1 MFRRL
6 GSTAARHPLLVVL
19 VWLVLA
25 AAWFAVAVVGVTGE
39 GLFDRLH
46 SGEPTVPG
54 SESREGRER
63 IEDEATTGETITL
76 AVTDVDLADPEALAA
91 SQRALNALRPN
102 ALGVDGVL
110 AVTDPF
116 QMPEG
121 LADPMAAPLLATTG
135 DGFVVS
141 VVLEPDLTESERAA
155 AHDEA
160 VALLRELPA
169 DIGPDAAGIV
179 SSTDLVTDAVVHQL
193 EQDLQRGEL
202 VALPLSLLIMV
213 VVFGGFL
220 AAGIPVAG
228 ALVSIAGGLGAL
240 YGFSFVL
247 DLDSSVVN
255 VVTVMA
261 LGLSIDYG
269 LLIVSRYR
277 EEVRKALEQE
287 TATPSRRGRSRARR
301 GRDPV
306 VRVALE
312 RTMMTAG
319 RTVAFS
325 GVTVALCVA
334 GLLLMRA
341 DILRAVGAAGLSVVL
356 IAVVTAMSLVPSLLG
371 LLGRRLTRRSVI
383 GSVPGLRWLVDKL
396 GDVPPE
402 HGFFSRL
409 AGVTQRRPW
418 IVVILCSAALLA
430 LASPLLSVHL
440 RTSTVEMVPES
451 SDQREFLTLVADA
464 YPGLASPP
472 VTVLAATADAPV
484 LAERL
489 VEVDGVAGVDPP
501 VAVGADHVSLGV
513 RLDTDDPGG
522 AAATQAVAD
531 IREARDE
538 LALGES
544 WVTGQA
550 ASQLDFVDSMAEGA
564 PLAGGL
570 VVLAIFVLLF
580 LMSGSL
586 LIPLKALVVNTV
598 SLAAGI
604 GLTAWVFAEGHLED
618 VLGFTSTGGL
628 ESYVVAMVAAFGFGL
643 AMDYEVFLLARI
655 KERYDAGDDNDTAVR
670 NGLQRTGR
678 IITSAALVM
687 IVVFGG
693 FMTGE
698 LLVIKQVGFALAVTV
713 LIDATVVRM
722 LLVPATMTWLGE
734 ANWWAPGPLR
744 RLHRRFAIQH

>member
-1 MFRRL
+1 QPDRVRTDLQLDRRRRGSGHPASVEGPRRAVPEHGEPPATLSPVFRRL

-19 VWLVLA
+19 VWLVPA

-193 EQDLQRGEL
+193 ERDLQRGEL

-213 VVFGGFL
+213 VVCGGFL

-261 LGLSIDYG
+261 LGLSID
-269 LLIVSRYR
+269 
-277 EEVRKALEQE
+277 
-287 TATPSRRGRSRARR
+287 
-301 GRDPV
+301 
-306 VRVALE
+306 
-312 RTMMTAG
+312 
-319 RTVAFS
+319 
-325 GVTVALCVA
+325 
-334 GLLLMRA
+334 
-341 DILRAVGAAGLSVVL
+341 
-356 IAVVTAMSLVPSLLG
+356 
-371 LLGRRLTRRSVI
+371 
-383 GSVPGLRWLVDKL
+383 
-396 GDVPPE
+396 
-402 HGFFSRL
+402 
-409 AGVTQRRPW
+409 
-418 IVVILCSAALLA
+418 
-430 LASPLLSVHL
+430 
-440 RTSTVEMVPES
+440 
-451 SDQREFLTLVADA
+451 
-464 YPGLASPP
+464 
-472 VTVLAATADAPV
+472 
-484 LAERL
+484 
-489 VEVDGVAGVDPP
+489 
-501 VAVGADHVSLGV
+501 
-513 RLDTDDPGG
+513 
-522 AAATQAVAD
+522 
-531 IREARDE
+531 
-538 LALGES
+538 
-544 WVTGQA
+544 
-550 ASQLDFVDSMAEGA
+550 
-564 PLAGGL
+564 
-570 VVLAIFVLLF
+570 
-580 LMSGSL
+580 
-586 LIPLKALVVNTV
+586 
-598 SLAAGI
+598 
-604 GLTAWVFAEGHLED
+604 
-618 VLGFTSTGGL
+618 
-628 ESYVVAMVAAFGFGL
+628 
-643 AMDYEVFLLARI
+643 
-655 KERYDAGDDNDTAVR
+655 
-670 NGLQRTGR
+670 
-678 IITSAALVM
+678 
-687 IVVFGG
+687 
-693 FMTGE
+693 
-698 LLVIKQVGFALAVTV
+698 
-713 LIDATVVRM
+713 
-722 LLVPATMTWLGE
+722 
-734 ANWWAPGPLR
+734 
-744 RLHRRFAIQH
+744 